1 MIERGFTSAAVDFDK
16 YGYTDYF
23 LHAGFCLYDG
33 LSYFSH
39 TPIVAENSNFI
50 RINAKKFEYVFGE
63 TEECYVRF

>member
-1 MIERGFTSAAVDFDK
+1 MIERGFASAAVDFDK
-16 YGYTDYF
+16 YGYADYF